1 MITLIAHR
9 LRGVALLLG
18 LCLASPLWAQV
29 QAKIDRNPV
38 DLGESFTLTIATT
51 HANASPDLTPLMA
64 DFDLVD
70 QSSRRSVQ
78 IVNGQSSSQTI
89 FELVLEPKRAGN
101 LRIPELLVGG
111 ERMLPIPLTVRP
123 AAPMGTRAGNADLF
137 LETEVDD
144 SRPYVQQ
151 SVGVTLRL
159 FYAVPLVS
167 GVITQDPP
175 DGAMLQK
182 VGEDVQGSS
191 DLNGRRYNWVERRYL
206 LVPER
211 SGALALPGPRF
222 KGRGAGGWFD
232 DLMGGNG
239 RELRAAGPARTLTVR
254 AQPAQAA
261 QPWLPLRDL
270 RLRYV
275 SAPSSLAAGGSATV
289 TVEGVALGATQA
301 QLPQIPAPVIAG
313 AQVFAEPVQ
322 YDETFVNGTPQ
333 VKWTQRYA
341 VVPDQPGRLLLR
353 GLRVPWWDVQS
364 GQARVASLPDLPL
377 QVDATG
383 VANPSL
389 PAAAAPSRPT
399 AGVAGDA
406 LSMPVSHAAGASNTW
421 RWIAVGFA
429 ALWLITLLWA
439 LRHRATKRVPA
450 TPEPGPRHPS
460 HAGVRSRVELKRAL
474 DTGSLD
480 EVAEILRAMAS
491 PPARDLDD
499 LMSRLASGEQRDALD
514 ALRRARW
521 ADGDG
526 TAARAALRRAFAEG
540 PRWRESANVHREP
553 LPPLYPET

>member
-1 MITLIAHR
+1 MIRDILHG
-9 LRGVALLLG
+9 LRGVVLLLG
-18 LCLASPLWAQV
+18 LGLALPLWAQV

-38 DLGESFTLTIATT
+38 DLGESFTLTIATPSSDAT
-51 HANASPDLTPLMA
+51 PDLTPLMA
-64 DFDLVD
+64 DFDLID

-78 IVNGQSSSQTI
+78 IINGQSSSQTV

-101 LRIPELLVGG
+101 LRIPELRVGG

-123 AAPMGTRAGNADLF
+123 AAPVGTRNGDAAIF

-144 SRPYVQQ
+144 ANPYVQQ
-151 SVGVTLRL
+151 SVGLTLRL

-175 DGAMLQK
+175 EGAMLQK
-182 VGEDVQGSS
+182 VGDDVQGSS
-191 DLNGRRYNWVERRYL
+191 EINGRRYNWVERRYL

-211 SGALALPGPRF
+211 SGPLTLPGPRF

-239 RELRAAGPARTLTVR
+239 RELRAAGPPRTLTIR

-275 SAPSSLAAGGSATV
+275 SAPSSLTAGGSASV

-301 QLPQIPAPVIAG
+301 QLPQVPTPAIAG

-341 VVPDQPGRLLLR
+341 LVPDQPGRLVLR
-353 GLRVPWWDVQS
+353 GLRIPWWDVRS

-377 QVDATG
+377 QVDAAGTSGTQPPAMATPARPPG
-383 VANPSL
+383 VS
-389 PAAAAPSRPT
+389 T
-399 AGVAGDA
+399 DA
-406 LSMPVSHAAGASNTW
+406 LAVPVSRDMDASGYW
-421 RWIAVGFA
+421 RWIAVVFA
-429 ALWLITLLWA
+429 GLWLVTLLWA
-439 LRHRATKRVPA
+439 LRYRAVKRAAVVPEA
-450 TPEPGPRHPS
+450 EQVRPM
-460 HAGVRSRVELKRAL
+460 HAGVRRRVEFKRAL
-474 DTGSLD
+474 DTAGLD
-480 EVAEILRAMAS
+480 EVADILRGMAS

-499 LMSRLASGEQRDALD
+499 LMSRLASAEQRTALD

-521 ADGDG
+521 ADGDVA
-526 TAARAALRRAFAEG
+526 AARAIMRRAFAEG
-540 PRWRESANVHREP
+540 PRWREAENVHQEP
-553 LPPLYPET
+553 LPPLYPQA